1 MALSAPTN
9 ITEVSN
15 TATSFRIT
23 FRSSLSAA
31 GRLYLLLTPKVY
43 KEFPVEI
50 NAAAVSSGNNRNN
63 DVTLLWSNTI
73 FGSVMR
79 GITYDLSIALKTD
92 DDMSPYVPAG
102 VELKRAFFLTDMDD
116 AEAPGFSIAAA
127 ELPVTRV
134 SDTVF
139 STDEIEYIG
148 NWASYPKIVLT
159 GQFNY
164 CKLVNTGTGA
174 EVAMNSEVESGNIR
188 VLETDPLKEQYGLW
202 GGSSVDN
209 LTNMEHEL
217 TDETNIRNFFFPAS
231 NVLTLPLA
239 IESYFY
245 NRDSM
250 TNIDVEF
257 AIRYYELGENY

>member
-9 ITEVSN
+9 ITEQSN

-50 NAAAVSSGNNRNN
+50 NAVAVSSGTNRNN
-63 DVTLLWSNTI
+63 DVTLLWSNAI
-73 FGSVMR
+73 FDSVMR
-79 GITYDLSIALKTD
+79 GITYNLSIALKTD
-92 DDMSPYVPAG
+92 DDTSTYVATG
-102 VELKRAFFLTDMDD
+102 IELKRSFFATTMSTAD
-116 AEAPGFSIAAA
+116 APGFSISAAT
-127 ELPVTRV
+127 LPETRV

-148 NWASYPKIVLT
+148 NWHSYPKITLT

-174 EVAMNSEVESGNIR
+174 QVGMDSEVESGHVR

-202 GGSSVDN
+202 GGSDVDN
-209 LTNMEHEL
+209 LTNRESEL
-217 TDETNIRNFFFPAS
+217 DDETNIRNFIIHAS
-231 NVLTLPLA
+231 NMLPRPMA

-250 TNIDVEF
+250 TNIAVEF